1 MILHNDTCINE
12 RKDENKGKTNITF
25 RFFVKGKIGYIE
37 EKRTKMRSIGMRM
50 KVMVCIQ
57 YVVANKKFEI
67 EYEYG
72 QSKYMSSGFCTAT
85 LD

>member
-57 YVVANKKFEI
+57 YVVANKIRAVKI
-67 EYEYG
+67 YEFWFLHSNIGLIRSY
-72 QSKYMSSGFCTAT
+72 
-85 LD
+85 